1 MNIIITY
8 DGVVDKEL
16 DKVEDDQD
24 GDESIEMNIKA
35 EAPLNVLI
43 SEIWFQQELVRHKP
57 ETCGNHQTNLDND
70 ISLNSCWL
78 IILPQ

>member
-35 EAPLNVLI
+35 EAPLHVLL
-43 SEIWFQQELVRHKP
+43 SDGRLQQEFVGNVPQTRGYHK
-57 ETCGNHQTNLDND
+57 TNLRFNKANV
-70 ISLNSCWL
+70 ICVGNFL
-78 IILPQ
+78 

>member
-35 EAPLNVLI
+35 EAPFNVLI
-43 SEIWFQQELVRHKP
+43 S
-57 ETCGNHQTNLDND
+57 
-70 ISLNSCWL
+70 
-78 IILPQ
+78 